1 VDIYD
6 SSLPPGAPLNSHS
19 RFTCFNARFQ
29 SQVATNSVPPF
40 NYVVLPLDHTQGVA
54 VGKRTPNA
62 DVANNDWALGQI
74 VDTISHSSIWNSS
87 LILVMEDD
95 SQDGADHVD
104 AHRIPALAISP
115 YTRRGAVVH
124 TRYDQLSMLRT
135 AEIIMGLKPLNL
147 AEALAVPMYDAF
159 GKSPSNSEPY
169 DAIMPG
175 LDMTAVNPNT
185 PANRRASA
193 GLPLN
198 QLDRVPQRRLDA
210 ILWHYRHGFDSMPPP
225 PGPNASG
232 IDRLDPND

>member
-1 VDIYD
+1 V
-6 SSLPPGAPLNSHS
+6 
-19 RFTCFNARFQ
+19 
-29 SQVATNSVPPF
+29 
-40 NYVVLPLDHTQGVA
+40 
-54 VGKRTPNA
+54 
-62 DVANNDWALGQI
+62 
-74 VDTISHSSIWNSS
+74 
-87 LILVMEDD
+87 
-95 SQDGADHVD
+95 
-104 AHRIPALAISP
+104 
-115 YTRRGAVVH
+115 
-124 TRYDQLSMLRT
+124 LRT

-232 IDRLDPND
+232 LDRLDPND